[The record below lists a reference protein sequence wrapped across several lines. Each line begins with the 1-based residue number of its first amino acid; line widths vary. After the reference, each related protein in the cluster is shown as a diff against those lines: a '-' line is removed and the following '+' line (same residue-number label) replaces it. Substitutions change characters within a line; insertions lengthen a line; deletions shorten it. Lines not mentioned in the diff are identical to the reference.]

1 MKWTNVE
8 VKGNR
13 QLKLPTDYQVS
24 KGLSLGAASLSDV
37 AKGGSQWGLSKGLVL
52 APNMAQGSRGA
63 GFDDLDGVDID
74 YPPAIVAGPHDISKG
89 LSFSGE
95 TVIQVIE
102 SVGDLFNLSKG
113 LRLSGESLVSVNN
126 PHLPFDFLVSKG
138 LALSAGSPVLGQTVR
153 PSHISKGLSF
163 SAEDLSFGRVDP
175 ETPPRSLSK
184 GLSFSAE
191 NLGRSSLDEV
201 TSHTFSKGLTL
212 SGEDLAA
219 AIAQAVHLTR
229 VFSKGLSLSAED
241 LTVSIIRQV
250 ANVHGLSKGLGLSA
264 EDLAV
269 VNTEDVV
276 PRSLSKGLALSAED
290 LVSGRTTKLSNTS
303 YLSKG
308 LSLSAED
315 LTGANTQVVTE
326 HLLSKGLGL
335 SAEDLADIL
344 LVAIANQTVEQTI
357 AIIANYSSSVITN
370 RDR

>member
-37 AKGGSQWGLSKGLVL
+37 AKGGNQWGLSKGLVL
-52 APNMAQGSRGA
+52 APNMAQGSRGP
-63 GFDDLDGVDID
+63 GFNNLDGVDID

-95 TVIQVIE
+95 TVIQAIE

-113 LRLSGESLVSVNN
+113 LTLSGKSLVSVNN

-138 LALSAGSPVLGQTVR
+138 LVLSAGSPVLGQTVR

-163 SAEDLSFGRVDP
+163 SVEDLSFGRVDP

-191 NLGRSSLDEV
+191 NLGRSSLEEV
-201 TSHTFSKGLTL
+201 TSHAFSKGLTL
-212 SGEDLAA
+212 SGEDLA

-241 LTVSIIRQV
+241 LTVNIIRQV

-290 LVSGRTTKLSNTS
+290 LASGRTTKLSNTS

-370 RDR
+370 KDG